1 MTRRRYWL
9 YVIEL
14 SEVAGERTDPQK
26 PCVYVGQSA
35 CTPEERFK
43 QHKEGYKGSRI
54 VKKYGIRL
62 LPDLYEYLN
71 PIYSREEA
79 LEMEKRLAA
88 DLSSRKGYTVF
99 GGH

>member
-1 MTRRRYWL
+1 MQLVIICGGLATRLRPVTKKIPKSMIMFKDKPFLWYQL
-9 YVIEL
+9 EL
-14 SEVAGERTDPQK
+14 
-26 PCVYVGQSA
+26 
-35 CTPEERFK
+35 
-43 QHKEGYKGSRI
+43 

-88 DLSSRKGYTVF
+88 ELSGGKGYRVF